1 MRDGA
6 GWHHGRL
13 TDDSIMIRVAT
24 VADIDAVLGL
34 WEVARTEHAAT
45 EDRPEAVQRLLATDA
60 EALLVA
66 ERDGSLVGAVIGA
79 WDGWRGNIYRL
90 AIDPA
95 HRRRGIGT
103 RLVSAAEASLYERGA
118 RRVTALVAFEDER
131 AGAFWDE
138 AGYPADSAIG
148 RRVRNL

>member
-1 MRDGA
+1 MALD
-6 GWHHGRL
+6 WHHGRL
-13 TDDSIMIRVAT
+13 SDDAITIRVAT
-24 VADIDAVLGL
+24 AADIGAVLGL
-34 WEVARTEHAAT
+34 WDVARTEHAVT
-45 EDRPEAVQRLLATDA
+45 DDRSEAVRQLLATDA

-66 ERDGSLVGAVIGA
+66 ELDGSLVGAVIGA

-103 RLVSAAEASLYERGA
+103 RLVSAAEASLYDRGA
-118 RRVTALVAFEDER
+118 RRVTALVAFADER

-138 AGYPADSAIG
+138 AGYPPDSAIG
-148 RRVRNL
+148 RRVRDL

>member
-1 MRDGA
+1 MAR

-13 TDDSIMIRVAT
+13 GDDAITIRVAT
-24 VADIDAVLGL
+24 AADIDGVLGL
-34 WEVARTEHAAT
+34 WEVARTEHATT
-45 EDRPEAVQRLLATDA
+45 EDRPEAVRRLLAADA

-66 ERDGSLVGAVIGA
+66 ELEGSLVGAVIGA
-79 WDGWRGNIYRL
+79 WDGWRGNVYRL

-103 RLVSAAEASLYERGA
+103 RLVSAAETSLYERGA

-138 AGYPADSAIG
+138 AGYPPDSVIG

>member
-1 MRDGA
+1 VLGG

-13 TDDSIMIRVAT
+13 VSEDVTIRIAT
-24 VADIDAVLGL
+24 AADVEAVLDL
-34 WEVARTEHAAT
+34 WGVARTEHAVT
-45 EDRPEAVQRLLATDA
+45 EDRPEGVRLLIETDP

-66 ERDGSLVGAVIGA
+66 VVDGAVVGALIAA

-95 HRRRGIGT
+95 HRRGGIGM
-103 RLVSAAEASLYERGA
+103 RLVRAGEESLKRRGA
-118 RRVTALVAFEDER
+118 KRVTALVAYEDER
-131 AGAFWDE
+131 AAAFWDE
-138 AGYPADSAIG
+138 AGYPLDSEIG